1 MYFKVFYF
9 QFLIISGCEPVVLF
23 EDTMLSG
30 FVPLMSA
37 PLKLAFVH
45 STVDKVTLSL
55 DIEIRCWL
63 IPFAIVV
70 KK

>member
-1 MYFKVFYF
+1 
-9 QFLIISGCEPVVLF
+9 
-23 EDTMLSG
+23 MLSG

-45 STVDKVTLSL
+45 STVDKVHVTLSL

-63 IPFAIVV
+63 IPFAILV

>member
-1 MYFKVFYF
+1 
-9 QFLIISGCEPVVLF
+9 
-23 EDTMLSG
+23 MLSG

-55 DIEIRCWL
+55 DIEIRWWL

>member
-1 MYFKVFYF
+1 
-9 QFLIISGCEPVVLF
+9 
-23 EDTMLSG
+23 MLSG

-63 IPFAIVV
+63 NSIRNCSEEVIFSNV
-70 KK
+70 